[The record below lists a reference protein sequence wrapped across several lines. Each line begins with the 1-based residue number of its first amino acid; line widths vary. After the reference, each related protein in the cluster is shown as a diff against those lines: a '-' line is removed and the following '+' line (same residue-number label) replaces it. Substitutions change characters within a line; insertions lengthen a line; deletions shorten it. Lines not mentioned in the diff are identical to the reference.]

1 MTESDTATSLAGV
14 GIFFQQDCD
23 SNEVFVKT
31 IVKGGSA
38 DRSGVLRVGDVVVR
52 VSMFFQRL
60 SKVKHKPLVVIEFE
74 FGKERFRLRQALTVL
89 RAKPPDA

>member
-52 VSMFFQRL
+52 VSLFF
-60 SKVKHKPLVVIEFE
+60 KVKHKLLFVIEFE

>member
-1 MTESDTATSLAGV
+1 MAESDTATSLAGV

-52 VSMFFQRL
+52 VSRFSTSQTQTPCL
-60 SKVKHKPLVVIEFE
+60 IEFE
-74 FGKERFRLRQALTVL
+74 FGKERFRLRQVL
-89 RAKPPDA
+89 PVLQAKSPEA